1 MATGAVALQLAGF
14 GRARLPGSTHFW
26 QGLCLKLCVDFEWRL
41 RAAVGY
47 AELGM
52 DRESIAELNA
62 IETPSQNQPEVLQLR
77 LHHLMREKRWARAL
91 TISRKLCQVAPS
103 CSAGFLHAGF
113 CLHELGKTLKAK
125 KLLLKGPPAL
135 LREPIYYYNMG
146 CYDALLGN
154 SKSAQVHLLTSFK
167 MDPSFREIAKKD
179 PDLES
184 VRKLI

>member
-1 MATGAVALQLAGF
+1 MN
-14 GRARLPGSTHFW
+14 
-26 QGLCLKLCVDFEWRL
+26 FEWRL
-41 RAAVGY
+41 RAAAGY

-52 DRESIAELNA
+52 NRESLAELNA
-62 IETPSQNQPEVLQLR
+62 IEVDSQDFPEVLQLR
-77 LHHLMREKRWARAL
+77 LHHLMRDKKWSSAL
-91 TISRKLCQVAPS
+91 RISRKLCRVAPQ

-113 CLHELGKTLKAK
+113 CLHELGKTLAAK
-125 KLLLKGPPAL
+125 KLLLKGPVAL

-167 MDPSFREIAKKD
+167 MDPSFRDIAKKD

-184 VRKLI
+184 VKELI